1 MIYLDTPM
9 SRPQRAIPVA
19 ILIRE
24 NNRILFKLFL
34 FFKLK
39 QGDFMLTQEQIDII
53 REGPLYF
60 LESIWFRIGQ
70 MYGLSPGQIDHDSFE
85 ERKNDLF
92 FLLGKLLDEG
102 QIKIGNH
109 KGNFISGPT
118 PALVEMFRSSFPD
131 SDEEAQAAWFVTEC
145 PGGIVWVL
153 KGQGEKGQDVYKW
166 WLFKDEK

>member
-1 MIYLDTPM
+1 
-9 SRPQRAIPVA
+9 
-19 ILIRE
+19 
-24 NNRILFKLFL
+24 
-34 FFKLK
+34 
-39 QGDFMLTQEQIDII
+39 MLTQEQIDII

-85 ERKNDLF
+85 ERKMIYSFYLENYLMKDRSKLVTIKGT
-92 FLLGKLLDEG
+92 LSLGLPQHWWRCSEVL
-102 QIKIGNH
+102 
-109 KGNFISGPT
+109 
-118 PALVEMFRSSFPD
+118 FPD
-131 SDEEAQAAWFVTEC
+131 SDEKAQAAWFVTEC